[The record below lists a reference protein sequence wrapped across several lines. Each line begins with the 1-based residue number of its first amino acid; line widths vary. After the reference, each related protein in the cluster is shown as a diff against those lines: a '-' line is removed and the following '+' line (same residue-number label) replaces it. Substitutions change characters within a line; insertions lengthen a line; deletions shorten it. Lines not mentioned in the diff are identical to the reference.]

1 MISDPRNPA
10 AASTLG
16 PTPWPSQIYE
26 RLLCLPKKFEGHGSA
41 GEVETVVRCCACEN
55 SFAGSRYSAHWRIIQ
70 RNAATYCQAFHS
82 LWQKR
87 TFMLCDPSIHYIIPN
102 WPCPAERMIC
112 IELLK
117 LRFASYVSENY
128 ITTLYFKGYELMGV
142 Q

>member
-41 GEVETVVRCCACEN
+41 GEVETVVRCCAGEN

-102 WPCPAERMIC
+102 WPCPAERISC
-112 IELLK
+112 GLLYAHNVRA
-117 LRFASYVSENY
+117 LPPHMAGAS
-128 ITTLYFKGYELMGV
+128 LAR
-142 Q
+142 